1 MQQLI
6 SRKFV
11 GSPGAWLRCARYAA
25 TGIALVV
32 GSTLAAQMVS
42 IPLGGPRPQ
51 RPSPNAGLLGAPA
64 DIAGALETRR
74 RSPAER
80 SLDEARHPAEVLTF
94 LGLSNRVRAFVVERD
109 PGYFGA
115 IIGAAIGNGRVTEL
129 LPAAA
134 LQDPAARAAV
144 SNEISLAPGL
154 TPLAVAPAALRLAP
168 GSLDFVLL
176 DLAFDR
182 LSSATAPDAR
192 AADIAAFIQKLFS
205 AVRPGGIVGVVGDP
219 APSDDPRADAAT
231 GSAASKVRADF
242 SRAGFILDNA
252 GRLRGDD
259 GGSAATD
266 EPAAPPR
273 FILRFRKPE

>member
-1 MQQLI
+1 M
-6 SRKFV
+6 
-11 GSPGAWLRCARYAA
+11 
-25 TGIALVV
+25 
-32 GSTLAAQMVS
+32 S
-42 IPLGGPRPQ
+42 IPLGVPKTP

-64 DIAGALETRR
+64 DIAGALVVKR

-80 SLDEARHPAEVLTF
+80 SLDEARHPADVLTF
-94 LGLSNRVRAFVVERD
+94 LGLSNGVRAFVVERD

-129 LPAAA
+129 LPPAA
-134 LQDPAARAAV
+134 LQDPAARATV
-144 SNEISLAPGL
+144 SNDISLAPGL

-168 GSLDFVLL
+168 ASLDFVLL

-182 LSSATAPDAR
+182 LLSATAPEAR
-192 AADIAAFIQKLFS
+192 AADIAAFIQKMFS

-231 GSAASKVRADF
+231 GSAASKVRSDF

-252 GRLRGDD
+252 GRVRGDD
-259 GGSAATD
+259 DDSGGSGAAD
-266 EPAAPPR
+266 EPVAPSR
-273 FILRFRKPE
+273 FILKFRKPE